1 VPTRAGTVAVSFK
14 PPKPPVSASLTQS
27 LSIPIRNQRPRRDAE
42 PGPSYFLRAGAD
54 GAEEM
59 RPRPCRSEWLDVK
72 SCSPCDAC
80 HMLKNARLVVLLK
93 SIAWEAIM
101 RNPSITQLI
110 IGTAFAVGMS
120 VIAISA
126 VAQSSVEPTQEVLT
140 NRSTPIS
147 ETEFRLSDH
156 QQLKGYFF
164 DGRFR

>member
-1 VPTRAGTVAVSFK
+1 
-14 PPKPPVSASLTQS
+14 
-27 LSIPIRNQRPRRDAE
+27 
-42 PGPSYFLRAGAD
+42 
-54 GAEEM
+54 
-59 RPRPCRSEWLDVK
+59 
-72 SCSPCDAC
+72 
-80 HMLKNARLVVLLK
+80 MLKNARLVVLLK

-156 QQLKGYFF
+156 QQLKGYCF

>member
-1 VPTRAGTVAVSFK
+1 
-14 PPKPPVSASLTQS
+14 
-27 LSIPIRNQRPRRDAE
+27 
-42 PGPSYFLRAGAD
+42 
-54 GAEEM
+54 
-59 RPRPCRSEWLDVK
+59 
-72 SCSPCDAC
+72 
-80 HMLKNARLVVLLK
+80 MLKNARLVVLLK

-140 NRSTPIS
+140 NRSTPVS

-156 QQLKGYFF
+156 QQFKGYFF